1 MTKQSYGQ
9 LSIDTTHLKQ
19 QKNKSLYEMRKKQ
32 LKKNLKKRK
41 KAASLIR

>member
-9 LSIDTTHLKQ
+9 LSVERTHIKQ
-19 QKNKSLYEMRKKQ
+19 QKNKNLLEMRKKQ

-41 KAASLIR
+41 KATNLIR